1 MTDQQREDALDRN
14 LSGQNSKDRLI
25 DAVAALIAG
34 QAYELMLSHS
44 IEGEWPES
52 EAHVKAEHDMM
63 LEMVGELRGLKGNC
77 QGILDSSACE
87 VSITPEMIEAGAQRL
102 VAWEDGSV
110 WPDSW
115 SPMVVAAARNDAERV
130 IRSALNAG
138 PDHFADE
145 RNMVP
150 MGALSRIGDFKD
162 ADGNTFYRAV
172 VIQFGSPEEM
182 RGAIRAGKCRFTVFG
197 GDV

>member
-63 LEMVGELRGLKGNC
+63 LEMVGELRELKGNP
-77 QGILDSSACE
+77 QGILDGSDHIA
-87 VSITPEMIEAGAQRL
+87 EA
-102 VAWEDGSV
+102 
-110 WPDSW
+110 
-115 SPMVVAAARNDAERV
+115 
-130 IRSALNAG
+130 
-138 PDHFADE
+138 
-145 RNMVP
+145 RNMVQ
-150 MGALSRIGDFKD
+150 GDVSTAGSVILLEGK
-162 ADGNTFYRAV
+162 TYERAIV
-172 VIQFGSPEEM
+172 VAFGSDDDL
-182 RGAIRAGKCRFTVFG
+182 RAAIAAGECRFTVFG
-197 GDV
+197 GEV

>member
-63 LEMVGELRGLKGNC
+63 LEMVGELRELKGNP
-77 QGILDSSACE
+77 QGILDGSDHIAEASKMVKGD
-87 VSITPEMIEAGAQRL
+87 VSTA
-102 VAWEDGSV
+102 GSV
-110 WPDSW
+110 ILLEGKTYERAI
-115 SPMVVAAARNDAERV
+115 VVAFESDDDLRAAIA
-130 IRSALNAG
+130 AG
-138 PDHFADE
+138 
-145 RNMVP
+145 
-150 MGALSRIGDFKD
+150 
-162 ADGNTFYRAV
+162 
-172 VIQFGSPEEM
+172 Q
-182 RGAIRAGKCRFTVFG
+182 CRFTVFG
-197 GDV
+197 GEV